1 MKPHGRKRHIPRL
14 RIYPDPIL
22 AVRCKKVPAPTQG
35 TFPVVHGA
43 VTRILCD
50 MRHLLLKSENGVGI
64 SAPQAGYTV
73 RIILIK
79 QKVMINPRITSRSFQ
94 KTKLKEGCLSYPGAF
109 NTIKRSEGIT
119 VKYIDEWWMKRT
131 EKLVGLNARIV
142 QHEVDHLN
150 GKCRVAT
157 AEYRRVMR

>member
-14 RIYPDPIL
+14 RLYPDPIL
-22 AVRCKKVPAPTQG
+22 AKKCTRVPVPTQE
-35 TFPVVHGA
+35 TFPVVHGV
-43 VTRILCD
+43 VTRILRD
-50 MRHLLLKSENGVGI
+50 MRYLLLASKNGVGI
-64 SAPQAGYTV
+64 SAPQAGYSV
-73 RIILIK
+73 RVILIK
-79 QKVMINPRITSRSFQ
+79 TKVMINPRITRRSLH
-94 KTKLKEGCLSYPGAF
+94 KTKFKEGCLSYPGAF

-119 VKYIDEWWMKRT
+119 VKYIDEWWVERT